1 MKVKIHTEY
10 CVGSGACVLECP
22 EVFAYGLRNPWRFSF
37 DDGMVTLLDPNP
49 PAELLVK
56 VRRAAS
62 VCPTTVIELVEDAD
76 TGAATQS

>member
-22 EVFAYGLRNPWRFSF
+22 EVFAYD
-37 DDGMVTLLDPNP
+37 DDGMVTLLDPSP